1 MRTNSTNSTN
11 STNLHV
17 IPVFI
22 LFFVVHLWY
31 FIIEID
37 VKQKVILFVLVFLF
51 SGLNQWVH
59 DETANSPSVAFPQ
72 VRVLLPLLLWDRERL
87 NYISGHSMSLTECIF
102 RVTLECRGFKGVQK
116 LTESIKE
123 LIHECYSYLITH

>member
-1 MRTNSTNSTN
+1 MRTN

-59 DETANSPSVAFPQ
+59 DETANSPSVAYRTYF
-72 VRVLLPLLLWDRERL
+72 VANLLLCL
-87 NYISGHSMSLTECIF
+87 YFFGLM
-102 RVTLECRGFKGVQK
+102 
-116 LTESIKE
+116 E
-123 LIHECYSYLITH
+123 LLVAKYFSFNLH